1 MPAMTNNNSVPNNYI
16 VMKIRG
22 KPVQCLVDT
31 GSVSTV
37 ISHTF
42 ATKLGF
48 DIQQCVNNN
57 ALISANG
64 APLRVVGMADV
75 TFYLKGLRIP
85 HTVRVV
91 EGLAPHL
98 VLEIDFMKANKVTVN
113 YVDGTV
119 RFYEDLLIIPLQGY
133 DSRDNCA
140 FVSQT
145 VCIPK
150 YAEAVIPVT
159 VPKQYANTCVVLESL
174 HNRYDLVAVA
184 GSLNNADGRRAMVK
198 VLNYEPHSVVL
209 KNIPK
214 LLA

>member
-1 MPAMTNNNSVPNNYI
+1 MTNNNNNVPNNFV

-22 KPVQCLVDT
+22 KPVQCLVDI

-37 ISHTF
+37 ISCTF
-42 ATKLGF
+42 AKKLGL
-48 DIQQCVNNN
+48 DIKPWANSNS
-57 ALISANG
+57 LFSANG
-64 APLRVVGMADV
+64 APLTVVGVADV

-85 HTVRVV
+85 HTLRVV

-98 VLEIDFMKANKVTVN
+98 VLGIDFMKANQVSVN
-113 YVDGTV
+113 YIDGTV
-119 RFYEDLLIIPLQGY
+119 RFYDDLIVIPLQGY

-184 GSLNNADGRRAMVK
+184 GSINNADGRRAMVK
-198 VLNYEPHSVVL
+198 VLNYKPHSVVL
-209 KNIPK
+209 KYIPK